1 VPAATEGALM
11 ERSVEVFF
19 YGLFMDE
26 SALREKGI
34 RPAHARRASVDG
46 FSLRLGARATLI
58 PDAAKCVHGML
69 MSLTHRELDQ
79 LYAEPSV
86 AAYRPEAVTVRFP
99 EGGSIAAL
107 CFNLPMVPAEVQS
120 NSDYAARLQ
129 AVARKLGLPE
139 SYIDTI
145 A

>member
-1 VPAATEGALM
+1 M
-11 ERSVEVFF
+11 ERSIDVFF

-26 SALREKGI
+26 DTMRESGF
-34 RPAHARRASVDG
+34 RPAHARQARVDG

-58 PDAAKCVHGML
+58 PDPGKSVYGVV
-69 MSLTHRELDQ
+69 MSLSHREVDR

-86 AAYRPEAVTVRFP
+86 AAYRPEAVTARLS
-99 EGGSIAAL
+99 EGETIAAL
-107 CFNLPMVPAEVQS
+107 CFNLPEVAVEVQS
-120 NSDYAARLQ
+120 NAGYANKLV

-139 SYIDTI
+139 SYIATI